1 MFLKKI
7 ISVIMVCS
15 CLLSVMTLP
24 TAAASDPYYTMTKE
38 QLPSSDFNLLS
49 NFCNRPLEDII
60 EFSNASSKILY
71 YSTKHSLS
79 YEKLSISCQSTKSLK
94 NQMVQDFSYLENL
107 SNDNYLTSILRN
119 LYYTYKTTYLTGN
132 NFTNGFE
139 TFYSYVNKN
148 QEYVQAVQLN
158 EAFRNYYLLPI
169 LNNYSF
175 SQQSVSAVTLLVE
188 SRENKNEGV
197 VSIQKRLEAA
207 AENDAP
213 IAVKELYSLLA
224 KHYEKMARGVYST
237 EIVDII
243 KYMGY
248 GLDGRVVVAEEIN
261 KYMEFMRFTD
271 LCENF
276 RYVSTL
282 DVFTKLSQED
292 ALDVMNTLNN
302 NALYYSENIKFKKM
316 YYDLLC
322 ENINYQNGD
331 VKYEQLQQDFVA
343 FGEYRAQMIDYYKN
357 MYAGYGA
364 SEVFSSDLIASEIEM
379 YNIYLLD
386 LCPKADSS
394 VTYKYAAQTDIDSN
408 AYNPVQIKKN
418 NPIVLIIVAII
429 SAAALTLMFVV
440 IFRVAK
446 KYIEKA
452 VKSIY

>member
-1 MFLKKI
+1 
-7 ISVIMVCS
+7 
-15 CLLSVMTLP
+15 
-24 TAAASDPYYTMTKE
+24 
-38 QLPSSDFNLLS
+38 
-49 NFCNRPLEDII
+49 
-60 EFSNASSKILY
+60 
-71 YSTKHSLS
+71 
-79 YEKLSISCQSTKSLK
+79 
-94 NQMVQDFSYLENL
+94 MVQDFSYLENL